1 MQDFSGPFPV
11 EVITR
16 MAGVPEDF
24 RQQVRH
30 WIDKSLHRKPGQID
44 LDDDNMQA
52 NIDSGMY
59 YYGLVAE
66 RRENPQDDMISR
78 LIAAEIPDDDG
89 NMRKLDDIEI
99 TGFTTLLG
107 GAGAETVTKLVG
119 SAVVEF
125 ASHPE
130 QWQKLLDDRSKIP
143 AAVEELLRYVGPV
156 QYNVRY
162 SIKDVEVPSGTI
174 PANKPVFLMGAS
186 ANRDPR
192 AFDDAETFDIDRDR
206 TQAQNL
212 GLGYGIHS
220 CLGAALARMESAIA
234 LEHLLDFMPRYEV
247 DFDSL
252 RTRQHAERRRLPPR
266 AGEGAAVT
274 PKDRGRFRPVREQR
288 GLHGHH
294 PRGVRSR
301 RRGLPARAAGRSH
314 SRERAADQRGRSA
327 VPAAGDRDRRRVT
340 RASAIRLRARRIS
353 RRVVLGPDDRR
364 TLATLGHDASPSTCP
379 ATARASTRSP
389 HWPTAAMRS
398 SRPCRPGDVLVG
410 HSGGGFDATLAAD
423 AAPDLVSHIVYLAAA
438 LPREGRTYPEAMAMR
453 DSDEELARTSTPM
466 SERCWAT

>member
-1 MQDFSGPFPV
+1 MTKPKLVFSPVAQDYFDNPYEIYKRMRDEAPVYYDEDEDFYALTRHADVAAAFKDHDSFSSARGCDLSMVRSGDVPQKSIIFMDPPDHRHMRSLLNKAFTPRAIQSQRETVIELVDHYLGKADPDNFDVVQDFSGPFPV

-52 NIDSGMY
+52 NIDSGVY
-59 YYGLVAE
+59 YYGLVQE

-89 NMRKLDDIEI
+89 HMRQLDDIEI

-119 SAVVEF
+119 SAVVVF
-125 ASHPE
+125 AQHPE
-130 QWQKLLDDRSKIP
+130 QWQMLLEDRTRIP
-143 AAVEELLRYVGPV
+143 DAVEELLRYVGPV

-174 PANKPVFLMGAS
+174 PANKPVFLMGAA

-192 AFDDAETFDIDRDR
+192 AFDDGETFDITRDR

-234 LEHLLDFMPRYEV
+234 LDRLLDFMPRYEV
-247 DFDSL
+247 DFDGL
-252 RTRQHAERRRLPPR
+252 ERVNMQNV
-266 AGEGAAVT
+266 AGYHHV
-274 PKDRGRFRPVREQR
+274 PVK
-288 GLHGHH
+288 
-294 PRGVRSR
+294 
-301 RRGLPARAAGRSH
+301 
-314 SRERAADQRGRSA
+314 
-327 VPAAGDRDRRRVT
+327 
-340 RASAIRLRARRIS
+340 
-353 RRVVLGPDDRR
+353 VLK
-364 TLATLGHDASPSTCP
+364 
-379 ATARASTRSP
+379 
-389 HWPTAAMRS
+389 
-398 SRPCRPGDVLVG
+398 
-410 HSGGGFDATLAAD
+410 
-423 AAPDLVSHIVYLAAA
+423 
-438 LPREGRTYPEAMAMR
+438 
-453 DSDEELARTSTPM
+453 
-466 SERCWAT
+466 